1 MKKGRPGGVALWVH
15 RPLYHILLPI
25 VSTVFRIRYLLHIF
39 NKFFCL
45 FLRRFSPCSS
55 VLRRCANSLS
65 CVLCRVHRS
74 DASASAPPP
83 SDLFAAFAASL
94 PSAGR
99 CFSCPS
105 FALPLSPILPPIG
118 RFRPSVRL
126 PPLGRHSPL

>member
-1 MKKGRPGGVALWVH
+1 MPF
-15 RPLYHILLPI
+15 
-25 VSTVFRIRYLLHIF
+25 SFFRIRYPLHIF
-39 NKFFCL
+39 NNC
-45 FLRRFSPCSS
+45 FLSFSPSLFAHCVCSS

-65 CVLCRVHRS
+65 CALCRVHRS

-105 FALPLSPILPPIG
+105 FALPLSPF
-118 RFRPSVRL
+118 FRQLTASAPPSVFHRL
-126 PPLGRHSPL
+126 AATPPCDRLLIHRII